1 MENDAFIQNHEFSM
15 GSAGRNSMLM
25 ISSQKLRIIVY
36 DIFLDPKQK
45 GTLVTDKYKNYPK
58 TGNEIVLNK
67 VDVYYLDIPLKEIK
81 SVTPITHNEAG
92 GFFLLGKN
100 IFFGIRIKTKQGNVY
115 DLDTTMSS
123 AYCTEIN
130 SHLLKSENTNVSDE
144 VVNIENS

>member
-92 GFFLLGKN
+92 GFFYWVK
-100 IFFGIRIKTKQGNVY
+100 IFFLAFV
-115 DLDTTMSS
+115 
-123 AYCTEIN
+123 
-130 SHLLKSENTNVSDE
+130 
-144 VVNIENS
+144 